1 MHDDITELKRDIGL
15 DCGDHSCRY
24 AVVRTGMR
32 TNGGCRCEPPAKQ
45 IADLTRRLEEAERKN
60 DEFFKEWKACRDVM
74 RGKVNDPDPLVPC
87 GDERDLTLFGMVSGV
102 LRSRDALKA
111 KLAAVEQERD
121 TMRTALLALPG
132 VVKELEQALDVL
144 DNYYD
149 GAEESS
155 IKWLGAPMY
164 YVRNA
169 KERLAQAMRGK

>member
-87 GDERDLTLFGMVSGV
+87 GDERDLTLYGMVSGV
-102 LRSRDALKA
+102 LRSRDALKTT
-111 KLAAVEQERD
+111 LAAAEQERD
-121 TMRTALLALPG
+121 TMRPALLALP
-132 VVKELEQALDVL
+132 VAQEALECAAYALSHTESNQAFALDVINVAL
-144 DNYYD
+144 
-149 GAEESS
+149 
-155 IKWLGAPMY
+155 LQ
-164 YVRNA
+164 
-169 KERLAQAMRGK
+169 LAQTIRTK

>member
-102 LRSRDALKA
+102 LRSRDALKTT
-111 KLAAVEQERD
+111 LAAAEQERD
-121 TMRTALLALPG
+121 TMRPALLALPVVEGEMKIIFHGGSANWTVAG
-132 VVKELEQALDVL
+132 VPITFWCEQHAESYAALL
-144 DNYYD
+144 
-149 GAEESS
+149 
-155 IKWLGAPMY
+155 
-164 YVRNA
+164 
-169 KERLAQAMRGK
+169 RLAQAMRQA